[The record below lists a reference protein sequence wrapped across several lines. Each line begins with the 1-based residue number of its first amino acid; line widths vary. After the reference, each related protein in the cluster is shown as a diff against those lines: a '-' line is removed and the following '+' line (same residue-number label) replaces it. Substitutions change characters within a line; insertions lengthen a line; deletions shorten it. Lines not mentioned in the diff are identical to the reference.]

1 MMKTALLL
9 TSAILTLSLQLPA
22 TAGVSS
28 FTYAADIAEQIC
40 LNTQADNKLALLK
53 TIKEHRIQRQAV
65 VENVVCNGQSLM
77 DFARAEQ
84 AVKVVK
90 MLEPT
95 ERRLRGTVTIKDVTA
110 TP

>member
-1 MMKTALLL
+1 MKTALFL
-9 TSAILTLSLQLPA
+9 TSAMLTLSLQLPA
-22 TAGVSS
+22 HASISS
-28 FTYAADIAEQIC
+28 FTYAADTALQIC
-40 LNTQADNKLALLK
+40 LNTKADDKLALLK
-53 TIKEHRIQRQAV
+53 TIKEHRISRRAV
-65 VENVVCNGQSLM
+65 VENVVCNGQPLM

-90 MLEPT
+90 LLEPT